1 MCSTSTGSSSP
12 TLCDS
17 RFWATARSGNR
28 TSTWA
33 FSQLL
38 KLFPRTEFQAL
49 VKRTYGE
56 RLKRVERAQQESG
69 QQALGGAADT
79 RV

>member
-1 MCSTSTGSSSP
+1 
-12 TLCDS
+12 
-17 RFWATARSGNR
+17 
-28 TSTWA
+28 
-33 FSQLL
+33 LL